1 MDGELRVLMRV
12 LRVVAMALCRYSVY
26 FRGKWYGSEER
37 VAVVSCR
44 RVRMDRSTRAACS
57 PGEDVW
63 SAIPREPRGAA
74 REVLIFSQS
83 P

>member
-57 PGEDVW
+57 PGGMYGVLYRG
-63 SAIPREPRGAA
+63 SRGGQREKC
-74 REVLIFSQS
+74 
-83 P
+83 